1 METDLIKK
9 EIKEII
15 IDVLKLDM
23 TSDQIDN
30 EKSLFGSEDDP
41 ETGIIQDSLVVLEI
55 ATVLSEKYNIDPS
68 EFNEQTFMNINSLA
82 DLVIEKGNLIEEK
95 VEN

>member
-15 IDVLKLDM
+15 IDVLKLDL
-23 TSDQIDN
+23 TPDQIDN

-41 ETGIIQDSLVVLEI
+41 ESGIIQDSLVVLEI

-95 VEN
+95 VED